1 MEKYRSTEIKIPTG
15 PGESELF
22 ETGESSAVSQ
32 RRTREEEE
40 LRAQLISKEHESKYN
55 RTAWRNR
62 IIGATLSL
70 LGMGTMV
77 SACPMSLFTTIGPE
91 TAIFGLGLIIAGGV
105 FLFRKPKVK
114 DTNRALMIALKYGN
128 VLTVSRLALEMD
140 ISFDKAEKI
149 IQELVRKGIAEID
162 LEGEG
167 ADHSLIYR
175 IKGL

>member
-1 MEKYRSTEIKIPTG
+1 MEKYRSTDVKIPAE

-22 ETGESSAVSQ
+22 ETIESSAVSQ
-32 RRTREEEE
+32 RRSWIDKEFK
-40 LRAQLISKEHESKYN
+40 AQTISKEHERKYN

-62 IIGATLSL
+62 IIGGTLSL
-70 LGMGTMV
+70 LGIGTLV
-77 SACPMSLFTTIGPE
+77 SACPLSVFTTIGPE
-91 TAIFGLGLIIAGGV
+91 TALFGLGLLIAGGV

-114 DTNRALMIALKYGN
+114 DTNQALMIAMKYGN

-140 ISFDKAEKI
+140 ISFDKAERI